1 MKKCELKVVKFSEGE
16 KVYEEVLGDVMVFE
30 GRITAKVWGKWHK
43 IAYEKIKVGSQ
54 EYLGFY
60 IEDKKVNPP
69 EPLSDFAYVE
79 K

>member
-1 MKKCELKVVKFSEGE
+1 MKKCELKVVKFSEGA

-30 GRITAKVWGKWHK
+30 GRISSKVWEKWHK
-43 IAYEKIKVGSQ
+43 IAYEKIKVGRQ

-69 EPLSDFAYVE
+69 EPLSDFAYIE